1 MLLTFKI
8 SHASFNSWFHYF
20 NAIILFGWGVL
31 MLFLL
36 KCRRKSRLH
45 IGQLVKDTSDKLKQA
60 SEIDHHV
67 EVSVSFILWA
77 NCQFGSLGYSYLIS
91 CDTCHLRDHLEVQ
104 SIGKYIPNWLFIVI
118 AILFPC
124 RQAKKSQMPNLQKTF
139 KQYWRSFRRHSGLQ
153 LREKLLILL
162 LFLKQFFLLGNS
174 L

>member
-8 SHASFNSWFHYF
+8 SHASFNSWFQYF

-36 KCRRKSRLH
+36 KCRRKTRLH

-104 SIGKYIPNWLFIVI
+104 SIGKYIPSSSSLLPFF
-118 AILFPC
+118 FP
-124 RQAKKSQMPNLQKTF
+124 AGKQKNHRCQTC
-139 KQYWRSFRRHSGLQ
+139 KRLSSSTEGVSEGTAACSWERNCLYSFCSSSSSS
-153 LREKLLILL
+153 
-162 LFLKQFFLLGNS
+162 F
-174 L
+174 